1 MRASLLYDLADY
13 AECSLAANCRRMDK
27 TMEQCLR
34 VCVLM
39 TENEVKNV
47 SACERAR
54 VSLFDGWSKVTREY

>member
-13 AECSLAANCRRMDK
+13 AECSLAANCRRM
-27 TMEQCLR
+27 TRLWSS
-34 VCVLM
+34 VCVFVLM

>member
-1 MRASLLYDLADY
+1 MFSGCKLQTD
-13 AECSLAANCRRMDK
+13 DK
-27 TMEQCLR
+27 TMKQCLR